1 MTLVDCLSV
10 SERSSN
16 VEAIDDL
23 HEVSSDEEMEVATT
37 LKWVQALLMEGE
49 NSLQRRAED

>member
-1 MTLVDCLSV
+1 MSLVDCLSV

-23 HEVSSDEEMEVATT
+23 YEVSFDKAMEVETI
-37 LKWVQALLMEGE
+37 LECVQE
-49 NSLQRRAED
+49 

>member
-1 MTLVDCLSV
+1 MSLVDCLSV

-16 VEAIDDL
+16 VEAVDDL

-37 LKWVQALLMEGE
+37 LEWVQA
-49 NSLQRRAED
+49 